1 MKSVHI
7 ATYYIF
13 TLIIGLPMI
22 FVLLHMLYR
31 RRTPTSIVAWLLSI
45 IFLPYIAI
53 PLYFLIGS
61 RKRKHHKKSFIVM
74 NTDNRPMCQYSSP
87 IDAVLKNDGIPSA
100 SCQNTMELCTDGVEA
115 YKIIMKEIEQAK
127 DSIYIC
133 TYILDYDE
141 ATKPLFKLLLKK
153 AKEGLDIK
161 ILIDAIGSHKLYFN
175 PLRIKLLK
183 RAGVEVYFFMPL
195 FNIPPNSYINLRNHR
210 KIYIF
215 DNRKVL
221 SGGMNLSKDYIHPKT
236 SKHLMKDILF
246 ELKGPAVY
254 RYLEIFASDW
264 RYAAGK
270 QLNTFIKVEVSREG
284 KDIVQVV
291 PSGPDMEQD
300 ALFEALMIAI
310 YSANHRIWIV
320 TPYFTPDISLMRAL
334 IIARHRGVDVKLI
347 TPFESDHIFADL
359 VRSSYMRELE
369 ENRAKV
375 ALYTKGKLHAKAI
388 LFDDT
393 SVMVGSVNF
402 DSRSLFLNYEVVS
415 FAYSKHIIKDVEK
428 WMIELLKD
436 SNRSMPPAG
445 KYRLVAENFMR
456 IFAPQI

>member
-1 MKSVHI
+1 MKSFHLV
-7 ATYYIF
+7 TYYIF
-13 TLIIGLPMI
+13 TIIVGLSMI

-45 IFLPYIAI
+45 IFLPYFAI

-74 NTDNRPMCQYSSP
+74 NTDNRPMCNYSSP
-87 IDAVLKNDGIPSA
+87 IDSVLRNDGIPSA
-100 SCQNTMELCTDGVEA
+100 SCQNSMKLCTDGVEA
-115 YKIIMKEIEQAK
+115 YKLIMNEIENAK
-127 DSIYIC
+127 ESIYIS

-153 AKEGLDIK
+153 AKDGLDIK

-183 RAGVEVYFFMPL
+183 KAGAEVYFFMPL

-215 DNRKVL
+215 DNKKVL
-221 SGGMNLSKDYIHPKT
+221 SGGMNLSKDYIHPKS
-236 SKHLMKDILF
+236 SKHLMHDVLF
-246 ELKGPAVY
+246 ELEGPAVY
-254 RYLEIFASDW
+254 RYLEIFISDW
-264 RYAAGK
+264 KYVSSHK
-270 QLNTFIKVEVSREG
+270 LNVFLKVDVSKSGR
-284 KDIVQVV
+284 DIVQVV
-291 PSGPDMEQD
+291 PSGPDLEGD
-300 ALFEALMIAI
+300 ALFEALMVAI
-310 YSANHRIWIV
+310 YSANRRIWIV

-334 IIARHRGVDVKLI
+334 LIAKHRGVDIKVI

-369 ENRAKV
+369 ENMAHV
-375 ALYTKGKLHAKAI
+375 ALYTKGKLHAKAV

-393 SVMVGSVNF
+393 SVMLGSVNF

-415 FAYSKHIIKDVEK
+415 FAYSKHIIHDVEK
-428 WMIELLKD
+428 WMVELLKD

-445 KYRLVAENFMR
+445 KYRRVAENFMR

>member
-1 MKSVHI
+1 MKSLHI
-7 ATYYIF
+7 VSYYIF
-13 TLIIGLPMI
+13 TVIVGLFVI

-74 NTDNRPMCQYSSP
+74 NTDTRIMCEHSSP
-87 IDAVLKNDGIPSA
+87 IDALLNNDGIPSA
-100 SCQNTMELCTDGVEA
+100 SCQNSIELCTDGVKA
-115 YKIIMKEIEQAK
+115 YEIIIDKIKNAK

-141 ATKPLFKLLLKK
+141 ATKQLFKLLIKK
-153 AKEGLDIK
+153 AKEGVDVK
-161 ILIDAIGSHKLYFN
+161 ILIDAIGSYKLYFN

-183 RAGVEVYFFMPL
+183 RAGAEVYFFMPL

-215 DNRKVL
+215 DNKEVL

-246 ELKGPAVY
+246 SLKGPAVY
-254 RYLEIFASDW
+254 RYLEIFSSDW
-264 RYAAGK
+264 KYASGHD
-270 QLNTFIKVEVSREG
+270 LNALIKVEVSKTG
-284 KDIVQVV
+284 NDIVQVV
-291 PSGPDMEQD
+291 PSGPDLEGD
-300 ALFEALMIAI
+300 ALFEALMVAI
-310 YSANHRIWIV
+310 YSSKHRIWIV

-334 IIARHRGVDVKLI
+334 VIAKHRGVDVKLI
-347 TPFESDHIFADL
+347 TPFESDHIIADL

-369 ENRAKV
+369 ENRAHV
-375 ALYTKGKLHAKAI
+375 ALYTGGKLHAKAI

-393 SVMVGSVNF
+393 SVMLGSVNF

-415 FAYSKHIIKDVEK
+415 FAYSKHIIHNVEK
-428 WMIELLKD
+428 WMITLLKEA
-436 SNRSMPPAG
+436 NRSMPPAG
-445 KYRLVAENFMR
+445 KYRRVAENFMR